1 MKAIF
6 IILFWAATVLASAQA
21 KEYVCT
27 PCGNACDKTVHSK
40 PGTCLS
46 CHMALIEKSAIQ
58 FENITTDEFCK
69 RITDNPNGVLLLD
82 VRTKGEFDGSS
93 FRTTYGHFKNA
104 ININVE
110 DLEDRMSELTKYK
123 DREVLVY
130 CSHSIRSPRA
140 AMMLTQNGFKTVK
153 NMSGGVSTL
162 HVDGNECL
170 KKNFVVHK

>member
-6 IILFWAATVLASAQA
+6 VLIFCAASVLASAQA

-27 PCGNACDKTVHSK
+27 PCGNACDKVAHTK
-40 PGTCLS
+40 PGICPS
-46 CHMALIEKSAIQ
+46 CNMKLVEKSAIQ
-58 FENITTDEFCK
+58 FENLTTDEFCK

-82 VRTKGEFDGSS
+82 VRTKGEFDGTA
-93 FRTTYGHFKNA
+93 FRNTYGHFKNA

-110 DLEDRMSELTKYK
+110 ELEQRMGELTKYK

-130 CSHSIRSPRA
+130 CSQSIRSPRA

-153 NMSGGVSTL
+153 NMSGGISTL
-162 HVDGNECL
+162 RVKGNECL
-170 KKNFVVHK
+170 MRNFVVHK